1 MGSDWRGGSGASR
14 FSVYARHTAM
24 RKSMK
29 VLFSRIVL
37 FSCFATSLLAQQS
50 LQPVQ
55 AKHGMVV
62 SAHSLASEAG
72 VKIMKMGGNAID
84 AAIATGLALAV
95 VQPGAGNIGG
105 GGFMVVVMKD
115 GRSIAIDFREKAP
128 GAARK
133 DMYLDATGKYIKNSN
148 HEGYRAVGV
157 PGTVAG
163 FDLAMR
169 KLGTKSW
176 EDLTRP
182 AIRLAEEGFRLSRSM
197 GADFRNMRRDFKR
210 YPSTAKIF
218 LKNDTLPYRE
228 GDVWRQPDLA
238 KSLKLIRKYGR
249 DGFYKGTTARLIAQD
264 MKKNGGL
271 ITEQDLAAYQ
281 AVERTPLHGT
291 YRGYDIISMPPPSSG
306 GVALI
311 EMLNILEGYDL
322 KSAGHNSSA
331 SLHLLAEAM
340 RSAYRDRAEFLGDPD
355 FVSSIPVE
363 RLTSKENAEKIRRS
377 INLQHAS
384 KSILGHPAGGSE
396 SSETTHYSVVDSE
409 GNAVVVTYTLE
420 NWYGSRIVAEGTGI
434 MLNNEMGDFNPIP
447 GVTDTTGFIGTKPNL
462 VEPGKRMLSSMTPTI
477 ILQNG
482 KPWALLGAVGGR
494 TIINSVL
501 QGVLNLVD
509 YQMNV
514 VEAVEAGR
522 IHHQWFPDRILME
535 RSLLMG
541 DLQKELESRGHRI
554 ERTFRLGP
562 MNGLLIDPKTG
573 MREGAA
579 DSRDPN
585 ARAVGY

>member
-1 MGSDWRGGSGASR
+1 MRSDWRGGLVPVAFRFCARHRTARILMKIVFSR
-14 FSVYARHTAM
+14 FI
-24 RKSMK
+24 
-29 VLFSRIVL
+29 LL
-37 FSCFATSLLAQQS
+37 LCFAPSLLAQQPAR
-50 LQPVQ
+50 PVE

-62 SAHSLASEAG
+62 SAHALASEAG
-72 VKIMKMGGNAID
+72 VEVMKAGGNAID

-105 GGFMVVVMKD
+105 GGFMVIVMKD
-115 GRSIAIDFREKAP
+115 GRSFAFDFREKAP

-133 DMYLDATGKYIKNSN
+133 EMYLDASGKYVKNSN

-163 FDLAMR
+163 FDLALR

-176 EDLTRP
+176 KELTVS
-182 AIRLAEEGFRLSRSM
+182 AIRLAEGGFTLSPSM
-197 GADFRNMRRDFKR
+197 DADFKNMKRDFEK
-210 YPSTAKIF
+210 YSSTAKIF
-218 LKNDTLPYRE
+218 LKNNGLPYTK
-228 GDVWRQPDLA
+228 GDLWRQPDLA
-238 KSLKLIRKYGR
+238 KSLKLIQKYGR
-249 DGFYKGTTARLIAQD
+249 DGFYKGTTAHLIAED
-264 MKKNGGL
+264 MKMHGGL
-271 ITEQDLAAYQ
+271 ITEEDLAEYQ
-281 AVERTPLHGT
+281 AVERAPIHGT

-322 KSAGHNSSA
+322 KSAGHNTAA

-340 RSAYRDRAEFLGDPD
+340 RNAYRDRAEYLGDPD
-355 FVSSIPVE
+355 FVASIPVE
-363 RLTSKENAEKIRRS
+363 KLTSKENAKKIRES

-384 KSILGHPAGGSE
+384 KSTLGKHVGASE

-420 NWYGSRIVAEGTGI
+420 QWYGSRIVAEGTGI
-434 MLNNEMGDFNPIP
+434 MLNDEMGDFNPIP
-447 GVTDTTGFIGTKPNL
+447 GVTDSTGFIGTKPNL

-482 KPWALLGAVGGR
+482 KPWVLLGAVGGR

-509 YQMNV
+509 YQMNI
-514 VEAVEAGR
+514 VEAIEAGR
-522 IHHQWFPDRILME
+522 IHHQWLPDHIVME
-535 RSLLMG
+535 RSVSTG
-541 DLQKELESRGHRI
+541 DLRMKLEAMGHRI

-562 MNGLLIDPKTG
+562 MNGLMIDPKTG
-573 MREGAA
+573 VREGAA

>member
-1 MGSDWRGGSGASR
+1 MKR
-14 FSVYARHTAM
+14 F
-24 RKSMK
+24 
-29 VLFSRIVL
+29 LSRIVL
-37 FSCFATSLLAQQS
+37 LCCFAASVLAQQAMR
-50 LQPVQ
+50 PVQ

-62 SAHSLASEAG
+62 SARSLASEAG
-72 VKIMKMGGNAID
+72 VEIMKNGGNAID

-115 GRSIAIDFREKAP
+115 GRSSAFDFREKAP

-133 DMYLDATGKYIKNSN
+133 NMYLDAAGKYIRNSN

-163 FDLAMR
+163 FDVALK

-176 EDLTRP
+176 KELTRP
-182 AIRLAEEGFRLSRSM
+182 AIRLAEEGFRLSHAM
-197 GADFRNMRRDFKR
+197 GADFKNMRKDFAR

-218 LKNDTLPYRE
+218 FKNDTLPYGE

-238 KSLKLIRKYGR
+238 KSLKRIQKYGR

-264 MKKNGGL
+264 MKRNGGL

-281 AVERTPLHGT
+281 AVERTPVRGT

-306 GVALI
+306 GVALV

-322 KSAGHNSSA
+322 ASLGHNSA
-331 SLHLLAEAM
+331 GSLHLLAEAM

-355 FVSSIPVE
+355 FVHSLPVAK
-363 RLTSKENAEKIRRS
+363 LTSKQYAEEIRRS

-384 KSILGHPAGGSE
+384 KSSLGRLVERSE
-396 SSETTHYSVVDSE
+396 STETTHYSVVDGE

-420 NWYGSRIVAEGTGI
+420 NWYGSRIVADGTGI

-447 GVTDTTGFIGTKPNL
+447 GVTDTTGYIGTKPNL

-509 YQMNV
+509 FQMNV
-514 VEAVEAGR
+514 AEAVEAGR
-522 IHHQWFPDRILME
+522 IHHQWFPDHILVE
-535 RSLLMG
+535 RSLLSG
-541 DLQKELESRGHRI
+541 SLQKELEARGHRI
-554 ERTFRLGP
+554 ERTFRMGP

-579 DSRDPN
+579 DSRDPD

>member
-1 MGSDWRGGSGASR
+1 MKR
-14 FSVYARHTAM
+14 F
-24 RKSMK
+24 
-29 VLFSRIVL
+29 LSRIAL
-37 FSCFATSLLAQQS
+37 LSCFAVSVLAQQAMR
-50 LQPVQ
+50 PVQ

-62 SAHSLASEAG
+62 SARALASQAG
-72 VKIMKMGGNAID
+72 VEIMKMGGNAID

-128 GAARK
+128 RAACNN
-133 DMYLDATGKYIKNSN
+133 MYLDAAGEYIKNSN

-163 FDLAMR
+163 FDLALR

-176 EDLTRP
+176 KELTRP
-182 AIRLAEEGFRLSRSM
+182 AIRLAEEGFRLSHAM
-197 GADFRNMRRDFKR
+197 GADFRNMRKDFER
-210 YPSTAKIF
+210 YPSTAKIY
-218 LKNDTLPYRE
+218 LKNDTLPYGE

-238 KSLKLIRKYGR
+238 KSLKRIQKYGR
-249 DGFYKGTTARLIAQD
+249 DGFYKGTTARLLAQD

-281 AVERTPLHGT
+281 AVERTPLRGR

-322 KSAGHNSSA
+322 KSSGHNSAA
-331 SLHLLAEAM
+331 SLHLLVEAM
-340 RSAYRDRAEFLGDPD
+340 RNAFRDRAEFLGDPD

-363 RLTSKENAEKIRRS
+363 RLTSKEYAEEIRRS
-377 INLQHAS
+377 INPQYAS
-384 KSILGHPAGGSE
+384 KSSLGHLVGGSE
-396 SSETTHYSVVDSE
+396 ATETTHYSVVDAE

-420 NWYGSRIVAEGTGI
+420 YWYGSRIVANGTGI

-482 KPWALLGAVGGR
+482 SPWALLGAVGGR

-501 QGVLNLVD
+501 QGVVNLVD
-509 YQMNV
+509 YQMNIAD
-514 VEAVEAGR
+514 AVEAGR
-522 IHHQWFPDRILME
+522 IHHQWFPDHILIE
-535 RSLLMG
+535 RSLLKEN
-541 DLQKELESRGHRI
+541 LQKELEARGHRI
-554 ERTFRLGP
+554 GRSSRLGP
-562 MNGLLIDPKTG
+562 MNCILIDPTTG
-573 MREGAA
+573 TREGAA
-579 DSRDPN
+579 DSRDPD
-585 ARAVGY
+585 AKAVGY